1 MADTARHDKTAKQLR
16 LLDQAL
22 DSGRLGPVKRLVNT
36 LAPAEIGNLLES
48 LPPARRRIV
57 WGLVDPEDDGEVL
70 VHVGEEV
77 REDLLRDMD
86 PDEIVAAAE
95 SLDIDDLAELLE
107 DLPQTVIDEV
117 LRSMEREDRER
128 LEHML
133 SYEEDSAGRLMNPD
147 LVTVRADVSV
157 DVVLRYLRLRGEL
170 PENSHHLY
178 VVNRRRQYQGRMAFA
193 QLLIADPEAPVN
205 RLMDTEQP
213 AIDAHTPV
221 AEVARQFAD
230 HDWVSA
236 PVVDEN
242 NVLLGRITVDDVID
256 IIRDQAEHQALGAA
270 GLDEDEDLFAPVP
283 RTTRR
288 RAVWL
293 GINLLTAFLA
303 SWVIGNFEHVLQKV
317 VACAVL
323 MPIVASMGGV
333 AGTQVLT
340 LMVRAL
346 ALGQVSASNAVPLLR
361 KELLVAFA
369 NGVLW
374 AVAVGGV
381 ALVVYRDVLLATAFG
396 AAMVI
401 NLLAAALSGVFLPLL
416 LQRMRIDPA
425 LAGGVIL
432 TTVTDCCGFA
442 SFLGLST
449 LLLLH

>member
-1 MADTARHDKTAKQLR
+1 
-16 LLDQAL
+16 
-22 DSGRLGPVKRLVNT
+22 
-36 LAPAEIGNLLES
+36 
-48 LPPARRRIV
+48 
-57 WGLVDPEDDGEVL
+57 
-70 VHVGEEV
+70 
-77 REDLLRDMD
+77 
-86 PDEIVAAAE
+86 
-95 SLDIDDLAELLE
+95 
-107 DLPQTVIDEV
+107 
-117 LRSMEREDRER
+117 
-128 LEHML
+128 
-133 SYEEDSAGRLMNPD
+133 MNPD

-374 AVAVGGV
+374 ALAVGGV

-416 LQRMRIDPA
+416 LQRIRIDPA